1 MIFKKDY
8 GRQEDFVH
16 GLMNG
21 MVSRFS
27 LSSPAPFKGDFFL
40 TSRFEQLDGQESFES
55 WIKFFGWR
63 KVWLDLKKFKQGS
76 GRQGSCSSEIFSDLH
91 LKSW

>member
-1 MIFKKDY
+1 MKWSLLYKKEIYLSQWTMIFKKDY

-55 WIKFFGWR
+55 WIKIFG
-63 KVWLDLKKFKQGS
+63 
-76 GRQGSCSSEIFSDLH
+76 
-91 LKSW
+91 